1 MNMFNIHISLSDMTL
16 GGIVK
21 AVDGLDVLENIQ
33 RNYNKST
40 ILKLEITKYY
50 IDTLSE
56 HGTFNSY
63 IEKTLISWNKLGSI
77 SFDDAL
83 EDAKERWLADLKK
96 KYD

>member
-1 MNMFNIHISLSDMTL
+1 MTL

-33 RNYNKST
+33 RNYNEST

-56 HGTFNSY
+56 HGMFDSY

-96 KYD
+96 KYN